1 MFPFLTQLLP
11 QAKQSFV
18 AGRKELK
25 KLSGYRHTEYGL
37 ILSSTL
43 LGLAVGSSVA
53 IFHMA
58 VAFCEGIFDKF
69 FLAANTYPILRYL
82 FFPFIVA
89 AGGLIVGLLNAT
101 LFKGVEDEGLDS
113 VVNAVSRDGVL
124 IHRRSSFKAILT
136 AAFSIGS
143 GGGAGRE
150 APTIL
155 LGASVGSNL
164 GRILR
169 LRSEQLRILGAAG
182 AAAAISAIFNAPLGG
197 IVFGIETIIGEVSVN
212 AFVPLVIASVMATG
226 TSRLFLGDSPI
237 LVAPPIQAVQLQDY
251 FLLAVVGILSGGIAL
266 FYLKSYN
273 WCFEKTEQLLKRFPD
288 FLRPA
293 LGGLAQ
299 GVLVALLPTM
309 LETTYDPINYA
320 IAGTGTSL
328 VAGLSVGALVVAGL
342 TVLIKPFSTAIT
354 LGSGGAGG
362 TLAPAL
368 KIGALFGFA
377 FGFLLQLIVPSTSPG
392 LYALVGTAAVLAGCY
407 RMPLTGGILVFEIC
421 RNYTLILPLMFASI
435 FATFV
440 VQRAKVHTF
449 NPLDRPFTK
458 TV

>member
-1 MFPFLTQLLP
+1 LTPELKQLIAH
-11 QAKQSFV
+11 AKQSYLLSI
-18 AGRKELK
+18 GKLK
-25 KLSGYRHTEYGL
+25 KFSSYRHTEYGL
-37 ILSSTL
+37 IISSTI
-43 LGLAVGSSVA
+43 LGISVGLSVA
-53 IFHMA
+53 VFHLA
-58 VAFCEGIFDKF
+58 VAFCEEMFNRF
-69 FLAANTYPILRYL
+69 FLAANTYPVLRYL

-89 AGGLIVGLLNAT
+89 AGGLIVGVLNAT
-101 LFKGVEDEGLDS
+101 LFKGVKDDGLYS

-136 AAFSIGS
+136 AAFSIGA

-169 LRSEQLRILGAAG
+169 LRSDQLRILGAAG
-182 AAAAISAIFNAPLGG
+182 AAAAISGIFNAPLGG
-197 IVFGIETIIGEVSVN
+197 IVFGIETIIGEISVN

-237 LVAPPIQAVQLQDY
+237 LVAPPTQFVQLQDY
-251 FLLAVVGILSGGIAL
+251 FLLALVGMLSGGVAL
-266 FYLKSYN
+266 YYLKSYN
-273 WCFEKTEQLLKRFPD
+273 WCFEKTEKLLEKFPPY
-288 FLRPA
+288 LRPA

-299 GVLVALLPTM
+299 GILVALLPTM
-309 LETTYDPINYA
+309 LETTYDPINLA
-320 IAGTGTSL
+320 IAGTGTLL
-328 VAGLSVGALVVAGL
+328 VAVLSVIV
-342 TVLIKPFSTAIT
+342 KPFSTAVT

-377 FGFLLQLIVPSTSPG
+377 FGFLLQLVIPSTSPG
-392 LYALVGTAAVLAGCY
+392 LYALVSTAAVLAGCY
-407 RMPLTGGILVFEIC
+407 RMPLTGAILVFEIC
-421 RNYTLILPLMFASI
+421 RNYNLILPLMFASI

-449 NPLDRPFTK
+449 NPLDRPFTR

>member
-1 MFPFLTQLLP
+1 VFSPLDQLLS

-18 AGRKELK
+18 TGRKELK

-37 ILSSTL
+37 IVSSTI
-43 LGLAVGSSVA
+43 LGIAVGFAIA
-53 IFHMA
+53 IFHLS

-69 FLAANTYPILRYL
+69 FLAANTYPVLRYL

-89 AGGLIVGLLNAT
+89 AGGLMVGVLNST

-124 IHRRSSFKAILT
+124 IHRRSSLKAILT

-164 GRILR
+164 GRLLR
-169 LRSEQLRILGAAG
+169 LRSDQLRILGAAG
-182 AAAAISAIFNAPLGG
+182 ASAAISGIFNAPLGG

-237 LVAPPIQAVQLQDY
+237 LVAPPVQSVQLQDY
-251 FLLAVVGILSGGIAL
+251 FLLALVGMLSGGIAL
-266 FYLKSYN
+266 YYLKSYN
-273 WCFEKTEQLLKRFPD
+273 WCFDKTEELLKRFPD
-288 FLRPA
+288 YLRPA

-299 GVLVALLPTM
+299 GILVALLPTM
-309 LETTYDPINYA
+309 LETTYDPINLA
-320 IAGTGTSL
+320 IAGTGTL
-328 VAGLSVGALVVAGL
+328 LIAALS
-342 TVLIKPFSTAIT
+342 VLIKPFSTAIT

-377 FGFLLQLIVPSTSPG
+377 FGFLLRLVVPGTSPG
-392 LYALVGTAAVLAGCY
+392 LYALVSTAAVLAGCY

-421 RNYTLILPLMFASI
+421 RNYNLILPLMFASI

-440 VQRAKVHTF
+440 VQRAKVSTF
-449 NPLDRPFTK
+449 NPLDRPFRK

>member
-1 MFPFLTQLLP
+1 MTPELKQLIAH
-11 QAKQSFV
+11 AKQSYLLSI
-18 AGRKELK
+18 GKLK
-25 KLSGYRHTEYGL
+25 KFSSYRHTEYGL
-37 ILSSTL
+37 IISSTI
-43 LGLAVGSSVA
+43 LGISVGLSVA
-53 IFHMA
+53 VFHLA
-58 VAFCEGIFDKF
+58 VAFCEEMFNRF
-69 FLAANTYPILRYL
+69 FLAANTYPVLRYL

-89 AGGLIVGLLNAT
+89 AGGLIVGVLNAT
-101 LFKGVEDEGLDS
+101 LFKGVKDDGLYS

-136 AAFSIGS
+136 AAFSIGA

-169 LRSEQLRILGAAG
+169 LRSDQLRILGAAG
-182 AAAAISAIFNAPLGG
+182 AAAAISGIFNAPLGG
-197 IVFGIETIIGEVSVN
+197 IVFGIETIIGEISVN

-237 LVAPPIQAVQLQDY
+237 LVAPPTQFVQLQDY
-251 FLLAVVGILSGGIAL
+251 FLLALVGMLSGGVAL
-266 FYLKSYN
+266 YYLKSYN
-273 WCFEKTEQLLKRFPD
+273 WCFEKTEKLLEKFPPY
-288 FLRPA
+288 LRPA

-299 GVLVALLPTM
+299 GILVALLPTM
-309 LETTYDPINYA
+309 LETTYDPINLA
-320 IAGTGTSL
+320 IAGTGTLL
-328 VAGLSVGALVVAGL
+328 VAVLSVIV
-342 TVLIKPFSTAIT
+342 KPFSTAVT

-377 FGFLLQLIVPSTSPG
+377 FGFLLQLVIPSTSPG
-392 LYALVGTAAVLAGCY
+392 LYALVSTAAVLAGCY
-407 RMPLTGGILVFEIC
+407 RMPLTGAILVFEIC
-421 RNYTLILPLMFASI
+421 RNYNLILPLMFASI

-449 NPLDRPFTK
+449 NPLDRPFTR